1 MKFKEIVMETSVD
14 AKNTE
19 EQEVVKNPN
28 ELVSLLV
35 DERTTIIFNDN
46 EIVIK
51 KVKIDEKNNTEKP
64 IGEPITIA
72 RSAIASVKR
81 QRYFNPLMVLISA
94 GAGALIGFAFIG
106 GVITL
111 LICIAIGFSMAFPKR
126 MVITRKDGTKFKVDL
141 TEEVYEKLIKVLF

>member
-1 MKFKEIVMETSVD
+1 METSVD

-19 EQEVVKNPN
+19 EQEAVKNPN
-28 ELVSLLV
+28 ELVSLLA

-51 KVKIDEKNNTEKP
+51 KVIIDEKNNTEKP
-64 IGEPITIA
+64 KGEPITIA

-111 LICIAIGFSMAFPKR
+111 LICVAIGFSMAFPKR
-126 MVITRKDGTKFKVDL
+126 MVITRKDGTKFKIDL

>member
-1 MKFKEIVMETSVD
+1 METSVD

-28 ELVSLLV
+28 ELVSLLA

-94 GAGALIGFAFIG
+94 GAGALIGFALIG

-111 LICIAIGFSMAFPKR
+111 LICVAIGFSMAFPKR
-126 MVITRKDGTKFKVDL
+126 MVITRKDGTKFKIDL

>member
-1 MKFKEIVMETSVD
+1 METSVD

-19 EQEVVKNPN
+19 ELEAAKNPN
-28 ELVSLLV
+28 ELVSLIV
-35 DERTTIIFNDN
+35 DERTTITFHDND
-46 EIVIK
+46 IVIS
-51 KVKIDEKNNTEKP
+51 KVKIDEKKNTEKP
-64 IGEPITIA
+64 MGEPITIA

-81 QRYFNPLMVLISA
+81 QRYFNPVMVLISA

-111 LICIAIGFSMAFPKR
+111 IIFVAIGFSMAFPKR

>member
-1 MKFKEIVMETSVD
+1 METSVD

-28 ELVSLLV
+28 ELVSLLA

-81 QRYFNPLMVLISA
+81 QRYFNPLMILISA

-111 LICIAIGFSMAFPKR
+111 LICVAIGFSMAFPKR
-126 MVITRKDGTKFKVDL
+126 MVITRKDGTKFKIDL